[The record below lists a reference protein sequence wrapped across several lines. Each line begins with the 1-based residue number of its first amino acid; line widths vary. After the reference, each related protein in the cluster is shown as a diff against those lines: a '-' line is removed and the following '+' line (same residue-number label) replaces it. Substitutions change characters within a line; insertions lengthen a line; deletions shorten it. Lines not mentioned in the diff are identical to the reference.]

1 MGSTFGLLPLCELS
15 KRDLVGMVMGMER
28 LIFLKKLLT
37 MAADDLRGSSLLE
50 FLVCISLLFA

>member
-37 MAADDLRGSSLLE
+37 MAAEDFLGSYRLE
-50 FLVCISLLFA
+50 FLVCISLLLA